1 MATYDLASEITEHH
15 FCHIILVKVIQA
27 NPNSRNW
34 TEELHLLMEER
45 HIHIEWE
52 ETLSSHL

>member
-15 FCHIILVKVIQA
+15 FCHILLVKVIQA

-34 TEELHLLMEER
+34 TEELHLLMEES

-52 ETLSSHL
+52 ET